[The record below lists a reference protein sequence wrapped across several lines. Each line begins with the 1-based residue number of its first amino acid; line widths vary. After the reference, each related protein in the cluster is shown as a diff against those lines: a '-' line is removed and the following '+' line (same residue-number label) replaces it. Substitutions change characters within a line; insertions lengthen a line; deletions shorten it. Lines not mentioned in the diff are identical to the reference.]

1 MSLRK
6 VPLGQEKIKFIISV
20 AREYRKGS
28 LAMVSEELSETHSSD
43 SYTKHNLAKLI
54 ESSSSEEHAMDS
66 CYNDLKNDK
75 LQYFKAI
82 YFIVFFWLNTI
93 PISTQ

>member
-82 YFIVFFWLNTI
+82 HLIVSFWLNTI
-93 PISTQ
+93 PISKQ